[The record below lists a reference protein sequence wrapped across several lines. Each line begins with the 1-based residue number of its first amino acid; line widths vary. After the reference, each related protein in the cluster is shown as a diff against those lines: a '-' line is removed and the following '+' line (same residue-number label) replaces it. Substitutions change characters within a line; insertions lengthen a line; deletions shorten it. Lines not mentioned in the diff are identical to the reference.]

1 MSEENKTVVKR
12 FVSEYQ
18 TNHDESVLY
27 ELLSKDFVDH
37 SAMPGLPTGREGVK
51 ALFDN
56 FHTAFAEFTA
66 EIRQGYSTLLF
77 MPQYKEP
84 MALRIMESSWDILR
98 PYPEYPGRERW
109 TDRIFYR
116 GASGVARPLSE
127 IWSEGAPWT
136 LNGVAGLLQIL
147 SSRRLRGAM
156 RLLLMERGEVLP

>member
-1 MSEENKTVVKR
+1 MRWHTSGDQAARKGPPTNREDAMSEENKTVVKR

-66 EIRQGYSTLLF
+66 EIHDQIAEQDKVVSRKSFHGRHEADF
-77 MPQYKEP
+77 M
-84 MALRIMESSWDILR
+84 
-98 PYPEYPGRERW
+98 
-109 TDRIFYR
+109 
-116 GASGVARPLSE
+116 GVAPTGKTVQIDLIDIVRIADGRIVEHWNVVDQL
-127 IWSEGAPWT
+127 
-136 LNGVAGLLQIL
+136 GLLRQL
-147 SSRRLRGAM
+147 GAF
-156 RLLLMERGEVLP
+156 RS